1 MIDTLKVPD
10 YINCIQNGNNAK
22 HNLKTGDTMNTIKGL
37 KSIGKGTF
45 TKCYLNSC
53 GESVT
58 LITCDP
64 IKECIANGWFP
75 ESELF
80 PKVEHVDY
88 CERTDRNIYTM
99 EYYPRTKGLKSVL
112 DVDQWKIYQTLCKV
126 YQGLSYH
133 SNIYEGYQ
141 KLYKAF
147 ESIQDQELREIMIDA
162 LDACSN
168 YGSDVGFEI
177 SPRNVA
183 VKNGKLILL
192 DVFFMRSTLKQI
204 RSK

>member
-1 MIDTLKVPD
+1 
-10 YINCIQNGNNAK
+10 
-22 HNLKTGDTMNTIKGL
+22 MNTIKGL
-37 KSIGKGTF
+37 KLIGKGAF

-64 IKECIANGWFP
+64 IKECMANGWFP

-88 CERTDRNIYTM
+88 CERTDQNIYTM
-99 EYYPRTKGLKSVL
+99 EYYPKTKGLKSVL
-112 DVDQWKIYQTLCKV
+112 DTDQWKIYQTLRKVMDNIGYCRNIDESYSKV
-126 YQGLSYH
+126 Y
-133 SNIYEGYQ
+133 E
-141 KLYKAF
+141 AF
-147 ESIQDQELREIMIDA
+147 ETIGDEDLREVMIEA
-162 LDACSN
+162 LEACTN

-192 DVFFMRSTLKQI
+192 DVFFMKSTLRKV